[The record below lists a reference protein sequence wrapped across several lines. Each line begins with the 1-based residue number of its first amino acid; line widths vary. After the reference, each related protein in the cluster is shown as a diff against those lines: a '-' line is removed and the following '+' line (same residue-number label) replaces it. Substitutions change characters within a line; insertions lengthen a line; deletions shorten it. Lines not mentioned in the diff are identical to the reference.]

1 MQTEESTEAIDTTAT
16 EAKEQREPKQ
26 ERQKQEG
33 KRGRTAK
40 RMDVD
45 WVMVKRRYLDG
56 EPAMQIA
63 EELGIPCQTVYS
75 HIRRSRWPKP
85 EPRQIAKQV
94 APVMAKTVAQQTQ
107 EIVKQEVT
115 SQAPAIAAEAR
126 KKLNDWFGKVL
137 RVTDTLHR
145 QIEDASER
153 RCEVEEIKSL
163 ASSLEVVDRIARRT
177 FGLDSPSGS
186 PVSVFSVSAP
196 TISCPVIDVE
206 TIPEATPAS
215 APQ

>member
-1 MQTEESTEAIDTTAT
+1 MQTEETQQTVDAGRT
-16 EAKEQREPKQ
+16 EAKDGKEP
-26 ERQKQEG
+26 RG

-75 HIRRSRWPKP
+75 HIRRSKWPKP
-85 EPRQIAKQV
+85 VPRAIAKTV
-94 APVMAKTVAQQTQ
+94 APVLAKTVAQQTQ
-107 EIVKQEVT
+107 DIVKQEVT

-163 ASSLEVVDRIARRT
+163 ASSLETVDRIARRT

-186 PVSVFSVSAP
+186 PVSVFSVQSPAVL
-196 TISCPVIDVE
+196 CPVIDVE

-215 APQ
+215 SPQ

>member
-1 MQTEESTEAIDTTAT
+1 MEQTVDASCTEA
-16 EAKEQREPKQ
+16 EQKQ

-85 EPRQIAKQV
+85 EPRAVAKQV
-94 APVMAKTVAQQTQ
+94 APVLAKTVAQQTH

-163 ASSLEVVDRIARRT
+163 ASSLETVDRIARRT
-177 FGLDSPSGS
+177 FGLDSPAGS

-206 TIPEATPAS
+206 AIPETAPAS
-215 APQ
+215 GAQ